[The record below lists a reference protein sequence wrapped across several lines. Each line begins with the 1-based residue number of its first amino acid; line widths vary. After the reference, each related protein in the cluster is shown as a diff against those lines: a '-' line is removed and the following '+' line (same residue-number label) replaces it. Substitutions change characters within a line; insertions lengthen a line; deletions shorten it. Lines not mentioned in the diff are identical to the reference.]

1 MHNKTRKNCIKLIKT
16 IEKCKKVVYYEAI
29 NKEETGRGTT
39 NNKGGGIV
47 DRRDHDRC
55 QELYVKY
62 RQFMYWYVKKHFP
75 DLPEEDIRDILQEV
89 WTSLLN
95 AIDKLYD
102 KGDEGQFAWL
112 IRVTQTKVIDY
123 YRSRKRTEELGQKIG
138 LALREQQE
146 VGSVQ
151 DIVIA
156 RMIAMELVE
165 GLTEE
170 ERRILAIEYF
180 SDTTGEVSNAFKCR
194 RSRLRRKIEES
205 LGIFR
210 KKRDKIYDSP
220 EYKQIKEHLPEI
232 LKELERD
239 KGLSQYQIPEEWN
252 GDFERIYQK
261 ECRKE
266 HIKRRILA
274 GACAAVILT
283 ISAVH
288 IGTHLEFTSVAQ
300 ADDIGKTAENGFE
313 DGNYQYSTNGN
324 VEENDDSLIIDDSEE
339 IIFGESNLK
348 DLYENLKMET
358 KAPIICLTSLD
369 DNSKVTYATYNK
381 RYRAISYRT
390 IENNTYIYV
399 SQKKQVEETS
409 DGAVNKNNF
418 VKEMEIPEL
427 DIKTSIYE
435 STQDNSLYCNL
446 IYDNNMISI
455 VSNMDLENFMIL
467 LKGLEYY

>member
-1 MHNKTRKNCIKLIKT
+1 M
-16 IEKCKKVVYYEAI
+16 
-29 NKEETGRGTT
+29 
-39 NNKGGGIV
+39 
-47 DRRDHDRC
+47 
-55 QELYVKY
+55 
-62 RQFMYWYVKKHFP
+62 
-75 DLPEEDIRDILQEV
+75 
-89 WTSLLN
+89 
-95 AIDKLYD
+95 
-102 KGDEGQFAWL
+102 
-112 IRVTQTKVIDY
+112 
-123 YRSRKRTEELGQKIG
+123 
-138 LALREQQE
+138 
-146 VGSVQ
+146 
-151 DIVIA
+151 
-156 RMIAMELVE
+156 
-165 GLTEE
+165 
-170 ERRILAIEYF
+170 
-180 SDTTGEVSNAFKCR
+180 
-194 RSRLRRKIEES
+194 
-205 LGIFR
+205 

-239 KGLSQYQIPEEWN
+239 KGLSQYQIPEDWN

-261 ECRKE
+261 ERRKE
-266 HIKRRILA
+266 QIKRRILA

-300 ADDIGKTAENGFE
+300 ADDIGKTKENGFE
-313 DGNYQYSTNGN
+313 DGNYQYPIN
-324 VEENDDSLIIDDSEE
+324 ENDDNLIIDDSEE

-348 DLYENLKMET
+348 ALYENLKMET
-358 KAPIICLTSLD
+358 KAPIIWLTSLD

-381 RYRAISYRT
+381 RYRIISYR
-390 IENNTYIYV
+390 ILENSTYIYV

-427 DIKTSIYE
+427 DIRASICE

-446 IYDNNMISI
+446 VYDNNTISI